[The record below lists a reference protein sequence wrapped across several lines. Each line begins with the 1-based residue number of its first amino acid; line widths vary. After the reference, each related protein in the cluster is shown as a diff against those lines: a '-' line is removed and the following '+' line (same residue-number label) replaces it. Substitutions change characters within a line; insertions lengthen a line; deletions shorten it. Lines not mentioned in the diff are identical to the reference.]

1 MSRPHRVLLV
11 DDDPLVCSGLR
22 LILGSAEDID
32 VVGQAADGD
41 EVVRE
46 VQAHAPDVV
55 LMDLRMPRMDGI
67 AATRAVRALP
77 NAPQVIALTTWDVDD
92 AVLRSIE
99 AGAAGFLLKS
109 AAPEEII
116 GAVRAVVAGDSV
128 LSPRSTRQM
137 LDYLT
142 RDHDERQRQ
151 AATHAMA
158 TLTGRERDVVK
169 AVGLGK
175 SNAEIAGD
183 LYLGEATVKTHL
195 SAAQAKLGARNRVEV
210 AVLAERAGLLR

>member
-1 MSRPHRVLLV
+1 M
-11 DDDPLVCSGLR
+11 
-22 LILGSAEDID
+22 
-32 VVGQAADGD
+32 
-41 EVVRE
+41 
-46 VQAHAPDVV
+46 
-55 LMDLRMPRMDGI
+55 
-67 AATRAVRALP
+67 AL
-77 NAPQVIALTTWDVDD
+77 
-92 AVLRSIE
+92 
-99 AGAAGFLLKS
+99 K
-109 AAPEEII
+109 
-116 GAVRAVVAGDSV
+116 
-128 LSPRSTRQM
+128 

-210 AVLAERAGLLR
+210 AVLAERGPAALKAQHSINSRSAPA